1 MDLNTYMH
9 IVDQMRR
16 YQPAWR
22 LGQTFSNVLHE
33 YRPDLAKK
41 MIGGNYDPFYQD
53 EKIPAFISWLRRH
66 WNDVA

>member
-22 LGQTFSNVLHE
+22 LGQTFSNVLRQ

-41 MIGGNYDPFYQD
+41 MIGGTTTRLSGRNTGVHQLVEEAD
-53 EKIPAFISWLRRH
+53 
-66 WNDVA
+66 DVA